1 MAVIKLF
8 EDQDANANGETF
20 NFTGGK
26 CILLA
31 FGTFNTCSMT
41 VQVSHDGSTWID
53 YSTVTAI
60 TADKAVDLELPKGIF
75 IRGVMASVGAST
87 SASLVLVG

>member
-8 EDQDANANGETF
+8 EDQDANANGDTF
-20 NFTGGK
+20 NFVGGK
-26 CILLA
+26 CMLLA
-31 FGTFNTCSMT
+31 FGTFDTCSMT
-41 VQVSHDGSTWID
+41 VQVSHNGTEWIN

-60 TADKAVDLELPKGIF
+60 TAAKAVDLELPAGIF

-87 SASLVLVG
+87 SASLVLIG